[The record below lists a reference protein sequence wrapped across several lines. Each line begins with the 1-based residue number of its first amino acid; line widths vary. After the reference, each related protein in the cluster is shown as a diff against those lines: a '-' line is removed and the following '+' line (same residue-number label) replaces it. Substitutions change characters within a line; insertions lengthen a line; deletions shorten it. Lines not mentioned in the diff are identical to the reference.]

1 VGAAEGGER
10 RRHGYPFWRGR
21 EACASM
27 EHYCAE
33 KTAHWPLLGLGPVT
47 LKINN
52 QHTLR
57 LKNGLRRPARH
68 FPRHS
73 QVDINSA

>member
-1 VGAAEGGER
+1 
-10 RRHGYPFWRGR
+10 
-21 EACASM
+21 M